1 MHSAGR
7 PGEVAG
13 PGSSAPLASRY
24 LSLFGVGRGGMGLIE
39 VALARGPQGFERI
52 VALKRLLPE
61 ATRERRHADMF
72 LREARLAAQLQH
84 PNVVHAFDFGE
95 LGGEYFLAMEYI
107 EGETLARVVDVA
119 SRPGRGVDP
128 VLAAHILAL
137 ACDGLHAAHEL
148 CDTKGTPLNV
158 VHRDVSP
165 NNVMVSYEGQVK
177 LLDFG
182 VAKID
187 ALESLTKT
195 GEIKGKT
202 RYMSPEQAMGD
213 PLDRRSDLYSVG
225 ALLYE
230 CLTGRKMWEGSDMD
244 VLRHLA
250 IDEAPRLE
258 VALLDA
264 PSALCRL
271 YARLVSRDPAG
282 RPETAR
288 QVADELRAFVA
299 TFPYRP
305 DTSALKAMMAAHF
318 SEEIARR
325 REALRTSLFENAPHE
340 AEALQRALLGW
351 AGTPSSTG
359 MGGSSHV
366 ASVSG
371 HERASGGPE
380 APPLVHASRSPAPPP
395 MGFDPQERAKAWW
408 IASITFVVIAVL
420 AGSALVVYRVVRR
433 GAGAATEEIE
443 PVDLAPQLDDDES
456 VGPMD
461 AGFVSPQPSVTLG
474 PVPVLPPST
483 AP

>member
-1 MHSAGR
+1 M
-7 PGEVAG
+7 
-13 PGSSAPLASRY
+13 
-24 LSLFGVGRGGMGLIE
+24 
-39 VALARGPQGFERI
+39 
-52 VALKRLLPE
+52 
-61 ATRERRHADMF
+61 
-72 LREARLAAQLQH
+72 
-84 PNVVHAFDFGE
+84 
-95 LGGEYFLAMEYI
+95 
-107 EGETLARVVDVA
+107 
-119 SRPGRGVDP
+119 
-128 VLAAHILAL
+128 LAAHILAL

-366 ASVSG
+366 AAVSG